1 MMVVPKG
8 SLMVILKRFLG
19 VGAKKIS
26 PWWYQK
32 GSLMMV
38 LERFHDGGT
47 KKHKNLFNKETFR
60 HLQTCYHCYKITF
73 KNKNA

>member
-1 MMVVPKG
+1 
-8 SLMVILKRFLG
+8 
-19 VGAKKIS
+19 
-26 PWWYQK
+26 
-32 GSLMMV
+32 MV

-60 HLQTCYHCYKITF
+60 HLQAFYHCYEITF